1 MGLKIAVILSLHFR
15 HAAMSGMI
23 INILS
28 LPEKSKEEK
37 NKYKEEKNKYTEKKN
52 HFSVNKNNTKETSL
66 L

>member
-15 HAAMSGMI
+15 HAAMSGMV

-28 LPEKSKEEK
+28 LPEKS
-37 NKYKEEKNKYTEKKN
+37 KEEKNKYTEKKN

>member
-15 HAAMSGMI
+15 HAAMSGMV

-37 NKYKEEKNKYTEKKN
+37 NKYTEKKKN